1 MPQKFIESKRFVSV
15 AARTALSVSLLWVAV
30 PLPSLASSAPVPG
43 ASAAQ
48 THPVQTNAETTA
60 PGVVGS
66 EGTGSPPVEAA
77 PEKPKDEGLSASPS
91 ALVLPP
97 GIRQSAP
104 AKAPPV
110 VPNSAPALTPA
121 LTPAPAPPIIPPPV
135 AVPAQ
140 AQTPAPPA
148 NSTPNSQE
156 PPRALDPAYA
166 IVAPPVNAP
175 AEEAAAAPVQIP
187 TMSPQEKAATLKTWE
202 QIQKHGAEAFRVCE
216 YGKAER
222 LLKDAVALE
231 RKLDDPDIRF
241 AASPGELGRLL
252 TVRGRFKEAEPYLEE
267 EVYLKEV
274 ALGTGSGDLIQ
285 PMGELITFYLKHGTR
300 SKANPMTERVI
311 DYVQGKFREQASM
324 PQGKIKLTKGMPLKA
339 WAGSAAPVMRDPLLE
354 WAITCDALGD
364 LHRYAQN
371 YELADRLY
379 KVALD
384 VKGTILGKKHLSLAN
399 SYDNLGVLC
408 LDKGEQNDAE
418 SYFKDALS
426 ITERILEPGDPQIFN
441 RMDKLA
447 RCLIKGGKYSEAEA
461 IYIKARD
468 IWGGGSSK
476 SAYAQRAHFALGC
489 LYSDRKQYS
498 AAANELHR
506 ALRLAEEINGS
517 YSIQL
522 VPYLRKY
529 AYVLYYLG
537 RRGEQEQL
545 KARAHNIAPVM

>member
-1 MPQKFIESKRFVSV
+1 MPQKFVESKRFVSV
-15 AARTALSVSLLWVAV
+15 AALTALSVSLLWGAS
-30 PLPSLASSAPVPG
+30 PAALASSAPVPG
-43 ASAAQ
+43 GSAAQ
-48 THPVQTNAETTA
+48 PNSVQPTSETSA
-60 PGVVGS
+60 PGVVGT
-66 EGTGSPPVEAA
+66 ENTA
-77 PEKPKDEGLSASPS
+77 PANSEKPKEEGLSASPS

-97 GIRQSAP
+97 GIKQSTP

-110 VPNSAPALTPA
+110 ASGSSQAPAPA
-121 LTPAPAPPIIPPPV
+121 PAVTPAPAITPV
-135 AVPAQ
+135 SPSSESTA
-140 AQTPAPPA
+140 A
-148 NSTPNSQE
+148 NSAPNSE
-156 PPRALDPAYA
+156 PEISPGGPRALDPAYA
-166 IVAPPVNAP
+166 IVAPPVTPGAEAP
-175 AEEAAAAPVQIP
+175 ADAAAAAPVPIP

-241 AASPGELGRLL
+241 AASPGDLGRLL

-285 PMGELITFYLKHGTR
+285 PMGDLITFYLKHGSK

-468 IWGGGSSK
+468 TWGGGSSK
-476 SAYAQRAHFALGC
+476 SVYAQRAHFALGC

>member
-1 MPQKFIESKRFVSV
+1 
-15 AARTALSVSLLWVAV
+15 
-30 PLPSLASSAPVPG
+30 
-43 ASAAQ
+43 
-48 THPVQTNAETTA
+48 
-60 PGVVGS
+60 
-66 EGTGSPPVEAA
+66 
-77 PEKPKDEGLSASPS
+77 
-91 ALVLPP
+91 
-97 GIRQSAP
+97 
-104 AKAPPV
+104 
-110 VPNSAPALTPA
+110 
-121 LTPAPAPPIIPPPV
+121 
-135 AVPAQ
+135 
-140 AQTPAPPA
+140 
-148 NSTPNSQE
+148 
-156 PPRALDPAYA
+156 
-166 IVAPPVNAP
+166 
-175 AEEAAAAPVQIP
+175 
-187 TMSPQEKAATLKTWE
+187 MSPQEKAATLKTWE

-241 AASPGELGRLL
+241 AASPGDLGRLL

-300 SKANPMTERVI
+300 SKADPMTERVI

-324 PQGKIKLTKGMPLKA
+324 PQGKIKLKKGTPLKA

-364 LHRYAQN
+364 LHRYAHN

-399 SYDNLGVLC
+399 SYDNLGALC

-468 IWGGGSSK
+468 TWGGGSSK
-476 SAYAQRAHFALGC
+476 SVYAQRAHFALGC

>member
-1 MPQKFIESKRFVSV
+1 
-15 AARTALSVSLLWVAV
+15 
-30 PLPSLASSAPVPG
+30 
-43 ASAAQ
+43 
-48 THPVQTNAETTA
+48 
-60 PGVVGS
+60 
-66 EGTGSPPVEAA
+66 
-77 PEKPKDEGLSASPS
+77 
-91 ALVLPP
+91 
-97 GIRQSAP
+97 
-104 AKAPPV
+104 
-110 VPNSAPALTPA
+110 
-121 LTPAPAPPIIPPPV
+121 
-135 AVPAQ
+135 
-140 AQTPAPPA
+140 
-148 NSTPNSQE
+148 
-156 PPRALDPAYA
+156 
-166 IVAPPVNAP
+166 
-175 AEEAAAAPVQIP
+175 
-187 TMSPQEKAATLKTWE
+187 MSPQEKAATLKTWE
-202 QIQKHGAEAFRVCE
+202 QIQKHGAEAFRLCE

-285 PMGELITFYLKHGTR
+285 PMGELITFYLKHGSK

-311 DYVQGKFREQASM
+311 DYVQGKFREQASQ
-324 PQGKIKLTKGMPLKA
+324 PQGKIKLQKGVPLTG

-461 IYIKARD
+461 IYVKARD
-468 IWGGGSSK
+468 IWGSGSSK
-476 SAYAQRAHFALGC
+476 SVYAQRAHFALGC
-489 LYSDRKQYS
+489 LYSDRRQYS
-498 AAANELHR
+498 AAASELHR